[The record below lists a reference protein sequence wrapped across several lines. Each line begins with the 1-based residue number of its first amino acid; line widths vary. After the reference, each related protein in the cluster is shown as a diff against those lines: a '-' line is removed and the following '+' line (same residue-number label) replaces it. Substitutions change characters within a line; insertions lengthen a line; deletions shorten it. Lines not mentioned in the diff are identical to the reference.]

1 MKLLITLSLVAGFV
15 FHLGNQLVTKV
26 EHAKNIHMAQLEGA
40 TK

>member
-15 FHLGNQLVTKV
+15 FHLGNQVVAKV
-26 EHAKNIHMAQLEGA
+26 EHATTVHMAQLEGA